1 MKTIL
6 DDLIANLKRIKP
18 ETVYARSV
26 STEALDEAANANR
39 DQLEKGTL
47 SDGAILPPYAKNTVL
62 DTWKIRTRKVNDTE
76 KISFKDTG
84 DFHKSIKAQVN
95 TKGDL
100 TLKATSQSY
109 KKVKEFIEFRTN
121 SDENAALG
129 LTPENLKSWYKF
141 FVDAEFKKALFNRI
155 RYGQ

>member
-6 DDLIANLKRIKP
+6 DDLIANLKRTKP

-26 STEALDEAANANR
+26 STQALDEAANANR

-47 SDGAILPPYAKNTVL
+47 SNSARINTYAAGTVARNE
-62 DTWKIRTRKVNDTE
+62 DRVTKVTTSDVI
-76 KISFKDTG
+76 KFKDTG
-84 DFHKSIKAQVN
+84 KFHQSIKAN
-95 TKGDL
+95 ITRNGDL
-100 TLKATSQSY
+100 KLTSSSIKASFAQQYVDAVNPT
-109 KKVKEFIEFRTN
+109 KDGTV
-121 SDENAALG
+121 LG
-129 LTPENLKSWYKF
+129 LTPENLKSWYKL

>member
-6 DDLIANLKRIKP
+6 DDLIANLRRIKP

-39 DQLEKGTL
+39 GQLEKGIL
-47 SDGAILPPYAKNTVL
+47 S
-62 DTWKIRTRKVNDTE
+62 NDTTLPNYKKATE
-76 KISFKDTG
+76 ARNNERVTKVTTSDIIKFKDTG
-84 DFHKSIKAQVN
+84 QFHKSIKAKIN
-95 TKGDL
+95 RNGDL
-100 TLKATSQSY
+100 KLTSSSRKAVLAQDYVSANSITSDGT
-109 KKVKEFIEFRTN
+109 V
-121 SDENAALG
+121 LG
-129 LTPENLKSWYKF
+129 LTQDNLHRWYKF